1 MAVCQNKLLYI
12 NVFCGLFFILGQHYI
27 IHSWCDK
34 INMLIMF
41 QFIEYAKIRYCTP
54 PADWST
60 KNKPGTAED
69 TVL

>member
-1 MAVCQNKLLYI
+1 
-12 NVFCGLFFILGQHYI
+12 
-27 IHSWCDK
+27 
-34 INMLIMF
+34 MF

-69 TVL
+69 TVLWIKKPIVMCTVLEKWFGGKFIIIHDA